1 MSDVPEILTMCVVHF
16 TTHWNS
22 LEWPRKSNH
31 SVVHF
36 VKFSEIE
43 IVSNHTCGWN
53 TDDVRVPTIHVVD
66 LYIIS
71 TMCMVKWPRTLIFLL
86 LKFTTPKILIYRPVL

>member
-1 MSDVPEILTMCVVHF
+1 MCVVHF

-43 IVSNHTCGWN
+43 IVSNHTCGWM

-66 LYIIS
+66 LYIIEP
-71 TMCMVKWPRTLIFLL
+71 CVW
-86 LKFTTPKILIYRPVL
+86 